1 VNDRRLPANWHT
13 LSLGALW
20 DRLNDPSRHPTPQV
34 TVEAVM
40 HAIRER
46 GLAAMDEPATKQR
59 LAHCDAAATKQI
71 RERIERLRE
80 QGLLP

>member
-1 VNDRRLPANWHT
+1 MNDDRLPANWQ
-13 LSLGALW
+13 SLGAIW

-34 TVEAVM
+34 TIEAVM
-40 HAIRER
+40 YAIRER

-59 LAHCDAAATKQI
+59 LARCDAAATKQI